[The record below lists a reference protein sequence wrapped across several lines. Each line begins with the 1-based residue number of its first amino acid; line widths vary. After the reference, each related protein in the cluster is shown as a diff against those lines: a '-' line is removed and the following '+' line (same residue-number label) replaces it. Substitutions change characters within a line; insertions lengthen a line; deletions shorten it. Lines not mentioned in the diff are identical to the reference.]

1 MQPTIKVKKMRPAA
15 QMPMRA
21 TPGSAAADLFAAC
34 DAPVLLEA
42 TGGRALIPTGIA
54 IELPSPDYVALVFAR
69 SGLGIKK
76 GITLSNAV
84 GVIDSDYRGE
94 IAVGL
99 VNLSA
104 EAYTVQPGERIA
116 QLAIMPVAC
125 AAFEACDTL
134 GETERGEGG
143 FGSTGTR

>member
-1 MQPTIKVKKMRPAA
+1 MQPIIKVKKVRPTA
-15 QMPMRA
+15 QLPMRA
-21 TPGSAAADLFAAC
+21 TPGSAAADLFASC
-34 DAPVLLEA
+34 DVPVLLEA
-42 TGGRALIPTGIA
+42 NGGRALVPTGIA

-99 VNLSA
+99 INLSA
-104 EAYTVQPGERIA
+104 EPYTVQPGERIA
-116 QLAIMPVAC
+116 QLAILPVAC
-125 AAFEACDTL
+125 ASFEACDTL

-143 FGSTGTR
+143 FGSTGTC